1 MLKSLGIIET
11 KGLPAAFEA
20 ADAAS
25 KASNIDLIG
34 YEKTKGGGW
43 ITVKVVG
50 DLGSVQA
57 GINAAVAGVTRM
69 NCMISY
75 SIITRPVEEIDR
87 MIRNA
92 ETRGYDEQSAR
103 TN

>member
-1 MLKSLGIIET
+1 MLKSLGLIET

-57 GINAAVAGVTRM
+57 GINAAVTEVNKM
-69 NCMISY
+69 NCMISC
-75 SIITRPVEEIDR
+75 SIITRPREEIDA
-87 MIRNA
+87 MVKNS
-92 ETRGYDEQSAR
+92 ETRGYDE
-103 TN
+103 